1 MLCTVLSAV
10 NCEFLFYSKTTFAQL
25 LTKIFQKGIF
35 CHFCFI
41 SIPFGFKT
49 FALFSTSLFSRCCDI
64 LEIHS
69 FCQNQMVTWNTI
81 LLYHHL
87 IWKLGFMKIR
97 VCYYRHLK
105 ASLLWMFQLKSNK
118 LVHFSAQKL
127 CNCCA
132 ALSNVGQITI
142 GLTETH
148 ACPVKFQSLQG
159 PTRRCHWLDSNIAT
173 FVVILPPLII

>member
-1 MLCTVLSAV
+1 MYLRSGLQTISGYLHRGSSVFGFKSYLRIVTVNVMRSV
-10 NCEFLFYSKTTFAQL
+10 VCCEMCEFFIYSKTTFAQL
-25 LTKIFQKGIF
+25 LTKIFQKGICVTF
-35 CHFCFI
+35 VFI
-41 SIPFGFKT
+41 SVPFGFKT

-97 VCYYRHLK
+97 VCYYRHIK

-118 LVHFSAQKL
+118 LVPFSAQKL

-132 ALSNVGQITI
+132 ALSNVG
-142 GLTETH
+142 
-148 ACPVKFQSLQG
+148 
-159 PTRRCHWLDSNIAT
+159 
-173 FVVILPPLII
+173 

>member
-1 MLCTVLSAV
+1 MCSIVCCEM
-10 NCEFLFYSKTTFAQL
+10 CEFFIYSKTTFAQL

-41 SIPFGFKT
+41 SVPFGFKS
-49 FALFSTSLFSRCCDI
+49 FALFNTSLFSRCCDI

-118 LVHFSAQKL
+118 LVPFSAQKL

-132 ALSNVGQITI
+132 ALSHVGQITI

-159 PTRRCHWLDSNIAT
+159 PTWRCHWLDSNMAT
-173 FVVILPPLII
+173 FVVILPLLII